1 MRSLS
6 VDTYAFT
13 AVKSDFSNMEKYFH
27 GVANA
32 RQCGGS
38 RNKRMHDLSRRYLSL
53 ARKDKISDT
62 IIPKLYLIIKCF
74 AEKRL
79 QKSFYA

>member
-1 MRSLS
+1 MEYPMPGSAAEAETNACMISLPP
-6 VDTYAFT
+6 VHF
-13 AVKSDFSNMEKYFH
+13 
-27 GVANA
+27 
-32 RQCGGS
+32 
-38 RNKRMHDLSRRYLSL
+38 LSRE
-53 ARKDKISDT
+53 DKISDT

>member
-1 MRSLS
+1 MSCSAAEAETNACMISLS
-6 VDTYAFT
+6 RLYI
-13 AVKSDFSNMEKYFH
+13 
-27 GVANA
+27 
-32 RQCGGS
+32 
-38 RNKRMHDLSRRYLSL
+38 SL

>member
-1 MRSLS
+1 
-6 VDTYAFT
+6 
-13 AVKSDFSNMEKYFH
+13 MEKYFH

-38 RNKRMHDLSRRYLSL
+38 RIKRMHDLSRLYISL

-74 AEKRL
+74 VEKRL